1 MEAGVEAGV
10 LVPLGLDEVPV
21 GVEVPA
27 TEVPATEVPASEV
40 PASEATLVPA
50 SDVPGAALDL
60 F

>member
-1 MEAGVEAGV
+1 MEDGVEAGV

-27 TEVPATEVPASEV
+27 TEVPATEVPASE
-40 PASEATLVPA
+40 ATLVPA